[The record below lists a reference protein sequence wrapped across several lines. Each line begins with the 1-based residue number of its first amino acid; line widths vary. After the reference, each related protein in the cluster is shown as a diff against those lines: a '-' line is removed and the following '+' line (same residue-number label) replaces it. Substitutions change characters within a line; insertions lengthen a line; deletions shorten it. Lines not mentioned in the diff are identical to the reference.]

1 MPNKAVSLLSIGRNI
16 CAGVYNIAVNANKH
30 LPLQQ
35 KHITPSS
42 AKSACNCKTPMVAAI
57 IKTQTPA
64 DYTVQVKNFNRLS
77 FASNI
82 SLTTENFKMTFYT
95 PIACSYLRKITWFYS
110 SM

>member
-1 MPNKAVSLLSIGRNI
+1 MPNKAVSLLSIGRNE
-16 CAGVYNIAVNANKH
+16 CTGVYNIAVNANKH

-42 AKSACNCKTPMVAAI
+42 AKIACKAPMIAAI
-57 IKTQTPA
+57 IKTQTPT
-64 DYTVQVKNFNRLS
+64 DYTVRVKNFNRLS
-77 FASNI
+77 FSSNI

-110 SM
+110 IM